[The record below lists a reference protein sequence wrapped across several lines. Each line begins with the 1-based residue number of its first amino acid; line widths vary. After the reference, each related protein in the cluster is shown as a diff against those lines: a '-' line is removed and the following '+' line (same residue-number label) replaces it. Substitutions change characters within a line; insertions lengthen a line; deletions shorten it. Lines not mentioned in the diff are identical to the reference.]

1 MPSNPAG
8 DEADLSENREVFG
21 YTFSDSRFL
30 EEALTHASFANEQGL
45 RYTNERL
52 EFLGDAVLQ
61 LAVTHYL
68 YESFPDDTEGEL
80 SRKRAALVCEQSL
93 AEWAVEKGLGSRI
106 RLGKGLSKSG
116 GSKNPSV
123 LADAVEAVIGAIFLD
138 GGFEKVMGILVQ
150 FCQSRKPCLL
160 QDEGNPKALLQERF
174 ESQGKGRPSYRLVRT
189 EGPAHKPI
197 HTVEIILDGKILAR
211 ATGRTVKEAESKA
224 AKAILAK
231 T

>member
-1 MPSNPAG
+1 
-8 DEADLSENREVFG
+8 LSENREVFG

-45 RYTNERL
+45 GYTNERL

-68 YESFPDDTEGEL
+68 YESYPEDTEGEL
-80 SRKRAALVCEQSL
+80 SRKRAALVCEKTL
-93 AEWAVEKGLGSRI
+93 AEWATETGLGSRI

-116 GSKNPSV
+116 GSENPSV

-138 GGFEKVMGILVQ
+138 GGFEKVLGIVIR
-150 FCQSRKPCLL
+150 FCRSRKTQIL
-160 QDEGNPKALLQERF
+160 QSEGNPKALLQERF
-174 ESQGKGRPSYRLVRT
+174 ESQGKGRPIYRLVKT

-197 HTVEIILDGKILAR
+197 HTVEIILDGKILAT
-211 ATGRTVKEAESKA
+211 ASGKTVREAESRA
-224 AKAILAK
+224 AETILARI
-231 T
+231 